1 MISLYKEHLCQ
12 LRIWNYIGQ
21 LAQYDVFVFFFISE
35 VITIYARMKR
45 GIIGY

>member
-21 LAQYDVFVFFFISE
+21 LAQYDVFVSFFFLFQKLLLFMLE
-35 VITIYARMKR
+35 WREE
-45 GIIGY
+45 